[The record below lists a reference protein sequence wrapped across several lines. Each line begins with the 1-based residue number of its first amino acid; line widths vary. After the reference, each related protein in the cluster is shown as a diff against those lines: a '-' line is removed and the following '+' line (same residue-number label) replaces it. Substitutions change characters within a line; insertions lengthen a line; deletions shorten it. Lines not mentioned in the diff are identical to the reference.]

1 MEHWIIGCLMGAMRL
16 GQVWSLGILDRGVSK
31 QFQNELDKAKLY
43 QDFII
48 SQTTSL
54 ILDGLKITRIWRYI
68 E

>member
-31 QFQNELDKAKLY
+31 QFQNELDKAKLH

-54 ILDGLKITRIWRYI
+54 ILDGLKITIIWRYI